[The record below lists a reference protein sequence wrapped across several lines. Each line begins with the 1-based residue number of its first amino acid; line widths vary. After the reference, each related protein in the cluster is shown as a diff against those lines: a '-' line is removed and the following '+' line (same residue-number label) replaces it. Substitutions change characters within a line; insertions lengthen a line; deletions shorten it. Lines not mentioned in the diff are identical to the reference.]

1 METVMTIISWWWL
14 LIHLDDFI
22 EITNEI
28 LKNKKKVIL
37 IPKKIITCPKCTMFW
52 VGLVISGSVGI
63 AGTLSIGA
71 YLFDKYL
78 MTTDIEL

>member
-1 METVMTIISWWWL
+1 
-14 LIHLDDFI
+14 
-22 EITNEI
+22 
-28 LKNKKKVIL
+28 
-37 IPKKIITCPKCTMFW
+37 MFW